1 MRAQPTLSIRP
12 ALLPVPNVL
21 NESADPAKF
30 KPAPLNVV
38 LHQFILLPGWVKE
51 KEFDDLREWMTE
63 QGFVIVRA
71 NGPEPSRTYPD
82 IKFRTNVGK
91 FNQAFHVTVM
101 ERSAGFPWCY
111 SVFTD
116 PVMPSRFAAK
126 NAKFIEGYS
135 LSADGSGVRPSCY

>member
-1 MRAQPTLSIRP
+1 MT
-12 ALLPVPNVL
+12 
-21 NESADPAKF
+21 NEGADPAKF

-38 LHQFILLPGWVKE
+38 LHQFILLPGWVNE
-51 KEFDDLREWMTE
+51 KEFDDLREWLTQ

-71 NGPEPSRTYPD
+71 NGPEPWITYPS
-82 IKFRTNVGK
+82 IKFHTNVGK
-91 FNQAFHVTVM
+91 FNQAFHVIVM

-116 PVMPSRFAAK
+116 PLMPSRFAPK

-135 LSADGSGVRPSCY
+135 LGKDDSGVGPSCY

>member
-1 MRAQPTLSIRP
+1 MI
-12 ALLPVPNVL
+12 
-21 NESADPAKF
+21 NESADPGKF

-38 LHQFILLPGWVKE
+38 LHQFILLPGWAKE
-51 KEFDDLREWMTE
+51 AEFDDLREWLTE

-71 NGPEPSRTYPD
+71 DGPEPWRTYPE
-82 IKFRTNVGK
+82 IKFRTNVGR

-101 ERSAGFPWCY
+101 ERAAGFPWCY

-116 PVMPSRFAAK
+116 PLMPSRFAAK

-135 LSADGSGVRPSCY
+135 INRDDSGVGPSCY